1 MSVTPIPE
9 IDVNHSSRNVT
20 AEPCRRLFKDGNGDL
35 LEAVQIQHVGPIVK
49 KNPKQVLHVERVSQ
63 TLRKGESTLF
73 RGKLLVY
80 GESRPEI
87 TCIQYDI
94 QRQHTLKQETIKS
107 ALEAGV

>member
-1 MSVTPIPE
+1 MGTGISW
-9 IDVNHSSRNVT
+9 
-20 AEPCRRLFKDGNGDL
+20 RLFRFST
-35 LEAVQIQHVGPIVK
+35 LEQSSK
-49 KNPKQVLHVERVSQ
+49 KPKQVLHVERVSQ